1 MGLARQAYNTLF
13 RRSSTFL
20 LTIVVGA
27 VLFERVF
34 DEGLDRVWERNNEGV
49 CKQTFIIHKHHCFSN
64 QDAQIWR
71 HHDRN
76 MVHPYCEFFIVIQN
90 LLYRQSRI
98 YLASS

>member
-34 DEGLDRVWERNNEGV
+34 DEGLDRTWENMNQGV
-49 CKQTFIIHKHHCFSN
+49 SALIPLFFLF
-64 QDAQIWR
+64 R
-71 HHDRN
+71 H
-76 MVHPYCEFFIVIQN
+76 
-90 LLYRQSRI
+90 
-98 YLASS
+98 

>member
-49 CKQTFIIHKHHCFSN
+49 CKQTF
-64 QDAQIWR
+64 
-71 HHDRN
+71 
-76 MVHPYCEFFIVIQN
+76 N
-90 LLYRQSRI
+90 LLYINTVSPTKMLRYGAI
-98 YLASS
+98 MIAAWYIHTLSSS